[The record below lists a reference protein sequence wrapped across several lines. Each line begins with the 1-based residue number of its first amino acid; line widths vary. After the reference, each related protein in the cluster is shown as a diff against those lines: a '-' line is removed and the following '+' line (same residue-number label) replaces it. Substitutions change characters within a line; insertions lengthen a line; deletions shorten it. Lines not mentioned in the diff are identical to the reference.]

1 MASVL
6 QQMLE
11 RSEISKLPKAVQ
23 NKLEKFFSDQQ
34 SEIDSLKSQH
44 ERLKVDSEQQYFE
57 LEKCL
62 AHTQEQFLSQTQDYH
77 KVKEENSVLRE
88 DLTNLKNKNQEH
100 ETSEEKLSS
109 QQSNLS
115 KAKYELEAEKREL
128 VRTVEKKSQE
138 VEHLSEELKRLD
150 DKLVE
155 TNTAKM
161 ELQLK
166 LDEIQ
171 SAEVSVK
178 YREKRLE
185 QEKELLQKQTV
196 WLNTELKAKTEELI
210 SVSREKGKEI
220 LELKC
225 TLENK
230 KDEVLLCYLVTRLQ
244 DQVNNLKKSN
254 ENFQKQMEA
263 SMKKMKEGK
272 DQLLAV
278 EEKFHN
284 ELTANIKLSNLYKA
298 SSCCN
303 SAICLLVSGAAADAE
318 SKNVELNRAVE
329 ELQKLLKEA
338 GDGKTLSA
346 SQGKPLSVGKQ
357 KNHTNK
363 ATESQL
369 AEMTSSKEKM
379 EVELKE
385 KIRTV
390 EKELEN
396 TKVLLSDSSR
406 RGVAAYTEEELTDM
420 CPTAAAVAKIVKPG
434 MKLMELYNAFVEAQD
449 QLHLERLE
457 NKRVNK
463 YLDEIVREVETMAPV
478 LKRQREE
485 YEQMQSSMTSLSTK
499 LEQAMKEMH
508 RLQKEA
514 DEANKRSSVLERDN
528 QKFEL
533 QLADQSQQIRV
544 LLLELEEA
552 RGSRVVREGERE
564 DVSSAHISST
574 SEVATQRLVTFR
586 SVEELQ
592 QQNQRLLAALREE
605 KEAREKEKVEA
616 TVSRNTELEKSL
628 EATRRELAQLREQR
642 SHQAQLAESA
652 ARQRDMYRILLSQ
665 TTGVSLPGPVGEA
678 SAGTSQGSTPRQS
691 PGGIPSRTMPPRA
704 AAAGSREAV
713 EARAALRQLQDVF
726 NTYKREK
733 AENDKILN
741 EQNEKLQKQVS
752 EFRSQNAKL
761 STQLDFS
768 AKRYTMLQDSME
780 GYRREIASLREKS
793 QKMAATSQKQEQ
805 IIHTMTQDLR
815 AANEKLAVAEI
826 RGENLKKERDMLK
839 MAESRLNQEKESILA
854 EQRSQNL
861 LLTNLKAIQLTLE
874 RSEAETK
881 QRLSSQI
888 ERLEREIVGLKKK
901 LEQEVEQRHALGRN
915 QDSQLLDIR
924 RQLDSQTALHQ
935 KTKELLK
942 TAEQQ
947 NATLR
952 QQLNNAETQ
961 TTAKPSTQNRA
972 GPKAGQRVASEQDVE
987 ELRSRLRQ
995 AEEQSGDLQERLKNA
1010 TSNVEQ
1016 YRAMV
1021 LTLEESLNKEK
1032 QATEQ
1037 NRSSIETRLKEAQ
1050 EYSKQLE
1057 KKLMEAET
1065 EKQGLEEEKRKAVES
1080 VEKQMN
1086 ELKKNLR
1093 SIQTELQDALQR
1105 AAAAV
1110 TQEQKATQDSQQQ
1123 TKLAAEAQSKYEREL
1138 MLHAADV
1145 AALQAAKEQALQV
1158 SKTRQQLE
1166 EKVRKAGTQ
1175 LQEARTSWEQ
1185 QEKRLKEEANKL
1197 KVRAEDLQKQ
1207 NGLLHQEIETLRS
1220 KMSMS
1225 LRQQFAKDSPPSISL
1240 SEEGKSHDQILEIL
1254 RFVRREKEIAETQ
1267 YEVAQVESLRHKERV
1282 EHLEKELKDMQE
1294 TLNSEREKQ
1303 QVTAK
1308 TLAQHDQMMKRTEN
1322 MNVLTETNKMLRE
1335 EKDRLEQE
1343 FRQTQAKAGLL
1354 RVRKLEAD
1362 ITPLQESNAE
1372 LSEKSGMLQAEK
1384 KLLEEDIKRWKTRT
1398 QNLMSQQKDSETEE
1412 QKKLLLEKEAQQK
1425 RIQQLTE
1432 ETARLKAEIARTQAS
1447 MTTVQSQLQNLRE
1460 NLGKVTTERENL
1472 KKELEVKTLD
1482 IQEKVKT
1489 ITQVKKIG
1497 RRYKTQYEELKV
1509 QHDKMVAEVA
1519 AKPAQEQEAQQAS
1532 AQEIQALKN
1541 SLSQAETRAKDLKT
1555 QVESL
1560 QKVRGLQEQ
1569 VNKMKPELGRLR
1581 KELQEKSAQEEQLRQ
1596 QMAEK
1601 EEKTKKAFMGA
1612 KQKIN
1617 QLNSAKEQ
1625 LSQECEELKQQ
1636 REELEVRLSALKSQY
1651 EGRLCRQER
1660 ELRELREQQER
1671 HGEQRDEPPEQGPS
1685 KAQEQ
1690 QRPAEQ
1696 RQITIKTMPAADR
1709 GSTSTLEPP
1718 TANIKP
1724 TPVAATPSKPSAIP
1738 GNKSTPRASIRPM
1751 ITPATVPTPTPTATV
1766 MPTTQVETQ
1775 EAGQSTEGPVEHV
1788 MVFGAASGSV
1798 RSTSPNVQTTL
1809 AQPMLTQATAFV
1821 QPTQSLPP
1829 AAEPASQELAPGT
1842 METGPSSQ
1850 MERPSTSTAVFGTVS
1865 ATPGS
1870 TVPKRSREEEQ
1881 ESTGEAETT
1890 EEPTDAPIP
1899 KKIRIIQ
1906 RAVLGLEEEASTED
1920 SPDAEAETRLESQE
1934 APDASQLG
1942 QLSEEDGYPVL
1953 TYSDEMS
1960 QSVPAESSESR
1971 LSDQNSPEGQQHDV
1985 IVIETDS
1992 ESKEEEE
1999 EEEEE
2004 EEGDEA
2010 EQGHEVAD
2018 PSAENEGSVGP
2029 SDSTQRLPDPQNE
2042 GESSSTVESSSTDA
2056 PRDQQPTPNTTTLD
2070 RQAPRLP
2077 QSPRRPPHLLP
2088 PRLYIQPPA
2097 QELGPPPS
2105 QRQSAPNRR
2114 LSVGR
2119 APQLTPGIGSVP
2131 HFFDEDD
2138 RMVPSTPTLVVPHR
2152 TDGFAEAI
2160 HSPQVAGVP
2169 RFRFGPPD
2177 DMPQASSSHSDL
2189 GQLASQGGLG
2199 MYESPLFLA
2208 ANEEESGGR
2217 SVPTTPLQIAAPV
2230 TVFSE
2235 THSSDVSE
2243 TASQSVPMVTTSTTG
2258 LASGE
2263 ASLDSQPEAESAQPS
2278 DDASLPSTSQ
2288 EPTSSSADTS
2298 SSPPKPASRPMA
2310 QHQLPIRPPTRG
2322 TQIIRRGEP
2331 KQTLYRFSQG
2341 RARFL
2346 CPREHALKRLAEPCS
2361 AHHPS
2366 THFKLL
2372 FLLWLKLQYFIRQP
2386 A

>member
-230 KDEVLLCYLVTRLQ
+230 KDEVTRLQ

-284 ELTANIKLSNLYKA
+284 ELTANIKLSNLYK
-298 SSCCN
+298 
-303 SAICLLVSGAAADAE
+303 GAAADAE

-329 ELQKLLKEA
+329 ELQKLMKEA
-338 GDGKTLSA
+338 GDA
-346 SQGKPLSVGKQ
+346 
-357 KNHTNK
+357 NK
-363 ATESQL
+363 ATESRL
-369 AEMTSSKEKM
+369 AEMTNSKEKM

-678 SAGTSQGSTPRQS
+678 SAGTPQGSTPRQS

-768 AKRYTMLQDSME
+768 AKRYAMLQESME

-793 QKMAATSQKQEQ
+793 QKMAGTSQKQEQ

-947 NATLR
+947 NAT
-952 QQLNNAETQ
+952 
-961 TTAKPSTQNRA
+961 
-972 GPKAGQRVASEQDVE
+972 
-987 ELRSRLRQ
+987 
-995 AEEQSGDLQERLKNA
+995 
-1010 TSNVEQ
+1010 
-1016 YRAMV
+1016 
-1021 LTLEESLNKEK
+1021 
-1032 QATEQ
+1032 
-1037 NRSSIETRLKEAQ
+1037 
-1050 EYSKQLE
+1050 
-1057 KKLMEAET
+1057 
-1065 EKQGLEEEKRKAVES
+1065 
-1080 VEKQMN
+1080 
-1086 ELKKNLR
+1086 
-1093 SIQTELQDALQR
+1093 
-1105 AAAAV
+1105 
-1110 TQEQKATQDSQQQ
+1110 
-1123 TKLAAEAQSKYEREL
+1123 
-1138 MLHAADV
+1138 
-1145 AALQAAKEQALQV
+1145 
-1158 SKTRQQLE
+1158 
-1166 EKVRKAGTQ
+1166 
-1175 LQEARTSWEQ
+1175 
-1185 QEKRLKEEANKL
+1185 
-1197 KVRAEDLQKQ
+1197 
-1207 NGLLHQEIETLRS
+1207 
-1220 KMSMS
+1220 
-1225 LRQQFAKDSPPSISL
+1225 
-1240 SEEGKSHDQILEIL
+1240 
-1254 RFVRREKEIAETQ
+1254 
-1267 YEVAQVESLRHKERV
+1267 
-1282 EHLEKELKDMQE
+1282 
-1294 TLNSEREKQ
+1294 
-1303 QVTAK
+1303 
-1308 TLAQHDQMMKRTEN
+1308 
-1322 MNVLTETNKMLRE
+1322 
-1335 EKDRLEQE
+1335 
-1343 FRQTQAKAGLL
+1343 
-1354 RVRKLEAD
+1354 
-1362 ITPLQESNAE
+1362 
-1372 LSEKSGMLQAEK
+1372 
-1384 KLLEEDIKRWKTRT
+1384 
-1398 QNLMSQQKDSETEE
+1398 
-1412 QKKLLLEKEAQQK
+1412 
-1425 RIQQLTE
+1425 
-1432 ETARLKAEIARTQAS
+1432 
-1447 MTTVQSQLQNLRE
+1447 
-1460 NLGKVTTERENL
+1460 
-1472 KKELEVKTLD
+1472 
-1482 IQEKVKT
+1482 
-1489 ITQVKKIG
+1489 
-1497 RRYKTQYEELKV
+1497 
-1509 QHDKMVAEVA
+1509 
-1519 AKPAQEQEAQQAS
+1519 
-1532 AQEIQALKN
+1532 
-1541 SLSQAETRAKDLKT
+1541 
-1555 QVESL
+1555 
-1560 QKVRGLQEQ
+1560 
-1569 VNKMKPELGRLR
+1569 
-1581 KELQEKSAQEEQLRQ
+1581 
-1596 QMAEK
+1596 
-1601 EEKTKKAFMGA
+1601 
-1612 KQKIN
+1612 
-1617 QLNSAKEQ
+1617 
-1625 LSQECEELKQQ
+1625 
-1636 REELEVRLSALKSQY
+1636 
-1651 EGRLCRQER
+1651 
-1660 ELRELREQQER
+1660 
-1671 HGEQRDEPPEQGPS
+1671 
-1685 KAQEQ
+1685 
-1690 QRPAEQ
+1690 
-1696 RQITIKTMPAADR
+1696 
-1709 GSTSTLEPP
+1709 
-1718 TANIKP
+1718 
-1724 TPVAATPSKPSAIP
+1724 
-1738 GNKSTPRASIRPM
+1738 
-1751 ITPATVPTPTPTATV
+1751 
-1766 MPTTQVETQ
+1766 
-1775 EAGQSTEGPVEHV
+1775 
-1788 MVFGAASGSV
+1788 
-1798 RSTSPNVQTTL
+1798 
-1809 AQPMLTQATAFV
+1809 
-1821 QPTQSLPP
+1821 
-1829 AAEPASQELAPGT
+1829 
-1842 METGPSSQ
+1842 
-1850 MERPSTSTAVFGTVS
+1850 
-1865 ATPGS
+1865 
-1870 TVPKRSREEEQ
+1870 
-1881 ESTGEAETT
+1881 
-1890 EEPTDAPIP
+1890 
-1899 KKIRIIQ
+1899 
-1906 RAVLGLEEEASTED
+1906 
-1920 SPDAEAETRLESQE
+1920 
-1934 APDASQLG
+1934 
-1942 QLSEEDGYPVL
+1942 
-1953 TYSDEMS
+1953 
-1960 QSVPAESSESR
+1960 
-1971 LSDQNSPEGQQHDV
+1971 
-1985 IVIETDS
+1985 
-1992 ESKEEEE
+1992 
-1999 EEEEE
+1999 
-2004 EEGDEA
+2004 
-2010 EQGHEVAD
+2010 
-2018 PSAENEGSVGP
+2018 
-2029 SDSTQRLPDPQNE
+2029 
-2042 GESSSTVESSSTDA
+2042 
-2056 PRDQQPTPNTTTLD
+2056 
-2070 RQAPRLP
+2070 
-2077 QSPRRPPHLLP
+2077 
-2088 PRLYIQPPA
+2088 
-2097 QELGPPPS
+2097 
-2105 QRQSAPNRR
+2105 
-2114 LSVGR
+2114 
-2119 APQLTPGIGSVP
+2119 
-2131 HFFDEDD
+2131 
-2138 RMVPSTPTLVVPHR
+2138 
-2152 TDGFAEAI
+2152 
-2160 HSPQVAGVP
+2160 
-2169 RFRFGPPD
+2169 
-2177 DMPQASSSHSDL
+2177 
-2189 GQLASQGGLG
+2189 
-2199 MYESPLFLA
+2199 
-2208 ANEEESGGR
+2208 
-2217 SVPTTPLQIAAPV
+2217 
-2230 TVFSE
+2230 
-2235 THSSDVSE
+2235 
-2243 TASQSVPMVTTSTTG
+2243 
-2258 LASGE
+2258 
-2263 ASLDSQPEAESAQPS
+2263 
-2278 DDASLPSTSQ
+2278 
-2288 EPTSSSADTS
+2288 
-2298 SSPPKPASRPMA
+2298 
-2310 QHQLPIRPPTRG
+2310 
-2322 TQIIRRGEP
+2322 
-2331 KQTLYRFSQG
+2331 
-2341 RARFL
+2341 
-2346 CPREHALKRLAEPCS
+2346 
-2361 AHHPS
+2361 
-2366 THFKLL
+2366 
-2372 FLLWLKLQYFIRQP
+2372 
-2386 A
+2386 